1 MPERTIE
8 ASGRLF
14 HALYQVARTVNS
26 SLDIMQ
32 VLQTIVVSTTE
43 AFGARACSLRLLGPD
58 SKHLMFGAAHG
69 LSAGYRAKGP
79 VLMAQSEIDRLALQS
94 ASPVIIEDAR
104 SDPRFQYPGEAKE
117 EGIVS
122 VLVVPLQVQGQS
134 IGVLRVYTGDAR
146 AFSPEERE
154 LAEAIASLSAMAIE
168 NARLYERLDRNYR
181 AAVQFDEREFD

>member
-43 AFGARACSLRLLGPD
+43 AFGARACSLRLLVPD

>member
-1 MPERTIE
+1 MTDKTIE
-8 ASGRLF
+8 PSGRLF
-14 HALYQVARTVNS
+14 HTLYRVARTVNS

-32 VLQTIVVSTTE
+32 VLQTIVVSTTD
-43 AFGARACSLRLLGPD
+43 ALDARACSLRLLGPD

-69 LSAGYRAKGP
+69 LSASYRAKGP
-79 VLMAQSEIDRLALQS
+79 VLVAQSEIDRLALQS
-94 ASPVIIEDAR
+94 TSPVVVEDAR
-104 SDPRFQYPGEAKE
+104 KDPRFQYPGEARE

-146 AFSPEERE
+146 AFGPEERE

-181 AAVQFDEREFD
+181 AAVQFEEREFD